1 MTLTA
6 SSWVTRVACAALLA
20 VALTSDCRR
29 DARTLTIATT
39 TSVDNSGL
47 LAYLAPIVKRDT
59 GVELRWI
66 AVGSGKA
73 IQMALDRRVIAAIT
87 HDAEAEKRLLASGQ
101 VKLYRQFMRNDF
113 IIVGPASNPA
123 QLEASDDAVRAFTK
137 IVRSGSRFCSR
148 SDESGTHSRE
158 SKIWNAAGIDPHSP
172 RYYPLGQSM
181 SALLRSSSELG
192 AYTLT
197 DLATFH
203 QLDGSVE
210 LREFVSGGPML
221 QNPYAVAVMKVDR
234 DDDEARNASLFA
246 SWLLSKRGTEA
257 IGAFRI
263 RGVQQFFPL
272 TRAQ

>member
-6 SSWVTRVACAALLA
+6 NSWVARLACAALVA
-20 VALTSDCRR
+20 VALSSACRR
-29 DARTLTIATT
+29 DVRTLTLATT

-47 LAYLAPIVKRDT
+47 LAYLTPIVKRDT

-73 IQMALDRRVIAAIT
+73 IRMALERRVIATIT
-87 HDAEAEKRLLASGQ
+87 HDAEAEKRLLASGH

-113 IIVGPASNPA
+113 IIAGPASNPA
-123 QLEASDDAVRAFTK
+123 RLEASDDAVSAFTK
-137 IVRSGSRFCSR
+137 IMHSGSRFCSR

-158 SKIWNAAGIDPHSP
+158 LKIWKAAGIDPHSP

-203 QLDGSVE
+203 QLDGRIE

-221 QNPYAVAVMKVDR
+221 QNPYAVAVMKSDR
-234 DDDEARNASLFA
+234 DDDEARNASVFA
-246 SWLLSKRGTEA
+246 SWLLSPRGTAA
-257 IGAFRI
+257 IAAFRI
-263 RGVQQFFPL
+263 RGAQQFFPL
-272 TRAQ
+272 TRIQ